1 MKLKTPKFLTAS
13 LLGLVLTTG
22 SAMADEVIKA
32 NLVKNDGG
40 AAHINLSGKLRMLSQ
55 MVPAAAC
62 QAASNYGSEYA
73 LGVLDKATGEFDKI
87 VNGLEFGDPD
97 LDMPHPE
104 KRRLTLAAIEKV
116 RTAWVPLSVL
126 SKAVSDG
133 SVTPEQISA
142 AQDDSL
148 LLLEAAKALVVEE
161 VGQYSNPSE
170 MAAAESFLIDI
181 AGRQRMLIQ
190 MMSKTACLSMAD
202 QAGGDLGKNLE
213 STMTTFETTL
223 GALQNGMPSVGI
235 RKPPTSEIAEG
246 LAEVSAQWA
255 AIKPFLTEVLG
266 NAEID
271 AEEAAAKFRALNDM
285 MAQMNRVVGMYT
297 AAV

>member
-13 LLGLVLTTG
+13 LLGLMLTTG

-32 NLVKNDGG
+32 SLVKDDGS

-62 QAASNYGSEYA
+62 QAASNYGPEYA
-73 LGVLDKATGEFDKI
+73 LGVLGNATSEFDKI

-104 KRRLTLAAIEKV
+104 ERRLTLAAIEKV
-116 RTAWVPLSVL
+116 RTAWVPLSAL
-126 SKAVSDG
+126 SKAVIDG
-133 SVTPEQISA
+133 SVTPEQMSA
-142 AQDDSL
+142 AQEESL
-148 LLLEAAKALVVEE
+148 VLLEAAKALVVEE

-170 MAAAESFLIDI
+170 MVAAESFLIDI

-190 MMSKTACLSMAD
+190 MMSKTACLSMSD
-202 QAGGDLGKNLE
+202 QASDDLGKNLE

-246 LAEVSAQWA
+246 LAEVSAQWS

-271 AEEAAAKFRALNDM
+271 SEEAAAKFRALNEM

-297 AAV
+297 SAV